1 MKHYY
6 GYESEEVITDIM
18 PIIDSADDLL
28 IFDKPLLD
36 TELIPLLKVHPQKT
50 TKLFDDYGFF
60 SKRGNCYLYLEMICA
75 FLISDGNEQQ
85 ISMFLIQVEE
95 ELIAIHEDTK
105 PIFILGRQHDQLI
118 QKWAASYK
126 VEIEFLIS

>member
-6 GYESEEVITDIM
+6 GYESEEVIPDQMT
-18 PIIDSADDLL
+18 IIDSADDLF
-28 IFDKPLLD
+28 IFEKPLLD
-36 TELIPLLKVHPQKT
+36 KELIPLLKVHPQKT

-60 SKRGNCYLYLEMICA
+60 SDNGNCYLYFEMICA
-75 FLISDGNEQQ
+75 FLISKGNEQQ
-85 ISMFLIQVEE
+85 VTMFLFQVEE
-95 ELIAIHEDTK
+95 ELIAIHEDIK
-105 PIFILGRQHDQLI
+105 PIFILGRQHDLLI